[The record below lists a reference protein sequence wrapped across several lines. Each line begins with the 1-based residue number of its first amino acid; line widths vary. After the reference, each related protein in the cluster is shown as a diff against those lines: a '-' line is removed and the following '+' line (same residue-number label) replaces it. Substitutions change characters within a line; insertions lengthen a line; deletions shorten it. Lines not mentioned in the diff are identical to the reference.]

1 MTRQE
6 KLASRGIEYF
16 FKKKGSSGGAGVI
29 KFINGRIYFLPRRI
43 VVRAWK
49 NSPSM
54 SCCYQQVICAGK
66 LQVTFNSSFMSEL
79 SFRST
84 FELVVR
90 HAIERDGSLYMRAS
104 AQENDFELSLRDV
117 NDILDG
123 FASGEEMLSWISER
137 VDPGLL
143 FTDKQI
149 ALFLEEKQY
158 D

>member
-49 NSPSM
+49 NSTSM
-54 SCCYQQVICAGK
+54 SCCYQQVISVDK
-66 LQVTFNSSFMSEL
+66 LQVTFNRSFMSEL
-79 SFRST
+79 SFRDM
-84 FELVVR
+84 FELAVR
-90 HAIERDGSLYMRAS
+90 HAIERDGYLQMRATT
-104 AQENDFELSLRDV
+104 QENDFELSLRDV
-117 NDILDG
+117 DDILNG
-123 FASGEEMLSWISER
+123 FASGDEMLAWIRER
-137 VDPGLL
+137 VDPSLL

-149 ALFLEEKQY
+149 SLFLEVR
-158 D
+158 